1 MQIISVIFTLLIL
14 PGLASAQSKDIAP
27 ISVCADAKKSAT
39 CLTGDTLIR
48 ALYGKGLVR
57 TSLGWKVRND
67 LFVNPVLGKQ
77 VQYGENVVALFVVEE
92 VKPDPDNNRPDGH
105 SVAPNMAIAMFNWVD
120 GNWKLLS
127 QAKGLQGVGGWGAL
141 NVDHLI
147 VHIAGH
153 QQYLIEIPSGY
164 TGQGITES
172 FSVLYASFSPT
183 GKPSAL
189 IKELGSITTSS
200 DGCASGFD
208 GQVHEEGE
216 LIVFFKEQQYPDLI
230 LYKTQSS
237 CDATF
242 FKKTLPPQIFVF
254 DKKSETYRPKN
265 QKN

>member
-1 MQIISVIFTLLIL
+1 
-14 PGLASAQSKDIAP
+14 
-27 ISVCADAKKSAT
+27 
-39 CLTGDTLIR
+39 
-48 ALYGKGLVR
+48 LYGKGLVR

-77 VQYGENVVALFVVEE
+77 VQYGETSAALFVVEE
-92 VKPDPDNNRPDGH
+92 VKPDPDNNRPEAH
-105 SVAPNMAIAMFNWVD
+105 ASTPNMAIALFNWVD
-120 GNWKLLS
+120 GTWKLLS
-127 QAKGLQGVGGWGAL
+127 QAKGLKGVGGWGSL

-153 QQYLIEIPSGY
+153 QQYFLEIPSGY

-172 FSVLYASFSPT
+172 FSVFYASFAPN
-183 GKPSAL
+183 GKPSAVL
-189 IKELGSITTSS
+189 KELGGITTSS
-200 DGCASGFD
+200 DGCASGFE

-237 CDATF
+237 CQAAF
-242 FKKTLPPQIFVF
+242 FKKTLPPQFFIF
-254 DKKSETYRPKN
+254 DKKSESYRPKN